1 MSLSLEIREQV
12 RQRARRACEFCSVS
26 EVDVGG
32 LLTIDH
38 FQPQSKGGSDDLD
51 NLIYCCVR
59 CNQYKQDYWPTCQ
72 ADPLLWNPR
81 QGNTSANFVE
91 LENGQVV
98 AISFQGEFT
107 IRRLR
112 LNRVPLVEYRMRR
125 RQRTEQTRLL
135 QRYRDLVSLLT
146 QANGQLSDLVL
157 EQQQLLQKQRDLLRI
172 LLEQQE

>member
-12 RQRARRACEFCSVS
+12 RQRARRACEFCGVS

-59 CNQYKQDYWPTCQ
+59 CNQYKQDYWPTCE
-72 ADPLLWNPR
+72 ADPMLWNPR
-81 QGNTSANFVE
+81 QGTTSGNFVE
-91 LENGQVV
+91 LDDGQLV
-98 AISFQGEFT
+98 AISSPGEFT

-112 LNRVPLVEYRMRR
+112 LNRAPLVEYRTRR
-125 RQRTEQTRLL
+125 RQRTEQARLL
-135 QRYRDLVSLLT
+135 QQYRDLVSLLT

-157 EQQQLLQKQRDLLRI
+157 EQQQLLQEQRDLLRI
-172 LLEQQE
+172 LLDKQD